1 MIKTVKQTTNKGKI
15 LAFIKHL
22 KNWSAFV
29 MANNEKV
36 RLFKDSDKD
45 EYLVYSD
52 NKDKVTN
59 IEKLQDINFVNILKN
74 IQKGVYNGK

>member
-22 KNWSAFV
+22 KNGSAFV

-74 IQKGVYNGK
+74 I

>member
-1 MIKTVKQTTNKGKI
+1 
-15 LAFIKHL
+15 
-22 KNWSAFV
+22 

-52 NKDKVTN
+52 NNDKVTN

-74 IQKGVYNGK
+74 I